1 MRAKLSPMRMGLSAP
16 VVMLVPALML
26 ACGGGDSP
34 ASSAVAGAAGLP
46 ARGGSEGGADAS
58 GRAGSE
64 AAVAGNQRG
73 GGGGD
78 ACNVGE
84 EGCDCFPNKTCYGT
98 LRCYSMLCVDAG
110 DGAAGAGAEGPG
122 GAGGHPGNAHAGA
135 LEARQGGAGGADIG
149 TGRAGAPGVDG
160 VGGAG
165 PTTGGTGPA
174 TGGTGSAT
182 GGTGPATGG
191 QSAGSRPVD
200 VHGALHVEG
209 AALVDS
215 SGAPVRLQGISGY
228 WTNWQTWHPEQN
240 AAALRWLRDH
250 WNVSVVRVAMG
261 VGPEEGGYLEDPSS
275 NQGAV
280 EAAIAA
286 AVDAGIYVIVDWHDH
301 VAHTHASDAEAF
313 FASIAETYGRLPNVL
328 YETFNEPRDV
338 ASWADDVKPYHE
350 RIVATI
356 RERDP
361 DNVIILGSPS
371 WSQDVDVAA
380 ADPVAGDNLMYTLHF
395 YACTHQDEI
404 RAKASTAL
412 GLGLPLFVT
421 EWGAT
426 SAVEGEETWVCEVE
440 AQRWHDWMNAHSI
453 SSLAWSLCEMD
464 TEANCIV
471 RPSTSD
477 SGNWDTRLAGHGPFV
492 RDKLQGYDYD
502 CDNPRIIDT
511 LEDGD
516 NSVCASGG
524 RNGAWFVVGDGTGTQ
539 SPSDNADIPTT
550 LSSPRG
556 KSKVAAHSSG
566 TGFSDWGAV
575 LGITLVEGDD
585 HLEYFDATSFGGLR
599 FHARGSGTVRV
610 SITTGRTKPAP
621 DGYCEEDACHH
632 DFRASVVLDSDW
644 VPNLL
649 AFDGFESNVLG
660 AMTAQDRKEILTI
673 EFLATSE
680 NFDLW
685 VDDLGFY

>member
-1 MRAKLSPMRMGLSAP
+1 MRRALCTP
-16 VVMLVPALML
+16 VAALVL
-26 ACGGGDSP
+26 ACGGGGRP
-34 ASSAVAGAAGLP
+34 ASSDVAGAAGQ
-46 ARGGSEGGADAS
+46 RGEGGSTGAAGTSETGGTEDAA
-58 GRAGSE
+58 GDGNRAG
-64 AAVAGNQRG
+64 GNADG
-73 GGGGD
+73 E
-78 ACNVGE
+78 CTLGE

-110 DGAAGAGAEGPG
+110 DGAAGTGTERRGA
-122 GAGGHPGNAHAGA
+122 GAGGQPDDPHAGG
-135 LEARQGGAGGADIG
+135 LDARQGGAGGAASPGDG
-149 TGRAGAPGVDG
+149 AGAPNVGG
-160 VGGAG
+160 TGGAG
-165 PTTGGTGPA
+165 PSTGGA
-174 TGGTGSAT
+174 TGAG
-182 GGTGPATGG
+182 TGG
-191 QSAGSRPVD
+191 QSTGSRPID
-200 VHGALHVEG
+200 VHDALHVEDT
-209 AALVDS
+209 ALVDA
-215 SGAPVRLQGISGY
+215 SGAPVTLQGISGY

-250 WNVSVVRVAMG
+250 WNVSVVRAAMG
-261 VGPEEGGYLEDPSS
+261 VGPEEGGYLEEPSF
-275 NQGAV
+275 NRGAV

-301 VAHTHASDAEAF
+301 VAHTHASEAEEF
-313 FASIAETYGRLPNVL
+313 FKSIAETYGHLPNVL
-328 YETFNEPRDV
+328 YETYNEPLET

-361 DNVIILGSPS
+361 DNVILLGSPS

-380 ADPVAGDNLMYTLHF
+380 ADPVAGEDLMYTLHF

-404 RAKASTAL
+404 RAKASQAL
-412 GLGLPLFVT
+412 SLGLPLFVT

-426 SAVEGEETWVCEVE
+426 SAEKGEETWVCEVE
-440 AQRWHDWMNAHSI
+440 AQLWQDWMNAHSI
-453 SSLAWSLCEMD
+453 SSLAWSLCSMD

-477 SGNWDTRLAGHGPFV
+477 SGNWDARLAGHGPFV

-502 CDNPRIIDT
+502 CNNPRLIDT

-516 NSVCASGG
+516 DSICPSSG
-524 RNGAWFVVGDGTGTQ
+524 RNGVWFVANDGTGTQ
-539 SPSDNADIPTT
+539 APSDNSDIPVT

-556 KSKVAAHSSG
+556 KSTVAAHSSG

-575 LGITLVEGDD
+575 VGVTLVEGDD
-585 HLEYFDATSFGGLR
+585 HLEYFDATSFGGVR
-599 FHARGSGTVRV
+599 FHARGSGTVLA

-621 DGYCEEDACHH
+621 DGYCEPDACNHP
-632 DFRASVVLDSDW
+632 FRATVTLGDGW

-649 AFDGFESNVLG
+649 PFDGFKSNVLG

-673 EFLATSE
+673 EFLATSDD
-680 NFDLW
+680 FDLW